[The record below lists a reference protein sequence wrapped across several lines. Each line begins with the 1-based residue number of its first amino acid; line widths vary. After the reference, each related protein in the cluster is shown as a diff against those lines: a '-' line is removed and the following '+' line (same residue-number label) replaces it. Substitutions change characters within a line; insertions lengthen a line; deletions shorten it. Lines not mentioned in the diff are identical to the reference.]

1 MTNYERIINRSI
13 YEMASELEKISNYV
27 CDYYDSC
34 DECPF
39 NFFRQTRLQYN
50 RIDRLAQQR
59 GRKMN
64 LIFAQILHDTKLINR
79 FLKCHDD
86 SILTDN
92 GWISVNDKLPNNDE
106 DVIALSDSG
115 DSLVCR
121 YNNDMKR
128 WEKYGFTLDMNFIYW
143 RELYKCRKDKV
154 ND

>member
-1 MTNYERIINRSI
+1 
-13 YEMASELEKISNYV
+13 
-27 CDYYDSC
+27 
-34 DECPF
+34 
-39 NFFRQTRLQYN
+39 
-50 RIDRLAQQR
+50 
-59 GRKMN
+59 MN
-64 LIFAQILHDTKLINR
+64 LNFAQILHDTKLINR

-128 WEKYGFTLDMNFIYW
+128 WEKVRFYIRYEFYLLERTVQIQKGLSQ
-143 RELYKCRKDKV
+143 
-154 ND
+154 

>member
-1 MTNYERIINRSI
+1 
-13 YEMASELEKISNYV
+13 
-27 CDYYDSC
+27 
-34 DECPF
+34 
-39 NFFRQTRLQYN
+39 
-50 RIDRLAQQR
+50 
-59 GRKMN
+59 MN
-64 LIFAQILHDTKLINR
+64 LNFEQVMNDTKLINR
-79 FLKCHDD
+79 FLKCCDE

-128 WEKYGFTLDMNFIYW
+128 WEKYGFALDMNFIYW
-143 RELYKCRKDKV
+143 RELYKCRKDKA